1 MAIMFN
7 TLLEAAGV
15 DPSSVRLL
23 RHQDARAD
31 RDRTPYRLWRDFPD
45 DFMTYQ
51 SRQSPKSAKEL
62 GRASHWAVFVVTPSD
77 EQVSILEVAGSGASD
92 NDILVAEQLWIN
104 KLQSRAMGLNN

>member
-51 SRQSPKSAKEL
+51 SRQSPKNAKEL

-77 EQVSILEVAGSGASD
+77 ETLFVGLYKVVGTPTPGVLGAP
-92 NDILVAEQLWIN
+92 
-104 KLQSRAMGLNN
+104 